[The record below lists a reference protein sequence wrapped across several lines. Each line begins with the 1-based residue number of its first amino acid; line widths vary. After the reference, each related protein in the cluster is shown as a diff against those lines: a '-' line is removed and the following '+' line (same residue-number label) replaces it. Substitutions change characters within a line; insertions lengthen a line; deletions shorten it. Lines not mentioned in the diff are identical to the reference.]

1 MFIPQHWEGS
11 QQPGHGCQTSH
22 GCELPWQLSRQA
34 SDRHV
39 CVAGS
44 HLHVGPP
51 RRLHFLLRL
60 HGWPPHAAGR
70 DAAVDVSTGAAYT
83 APATA
88 AARRNSAS
96 RSIRSS
102 SVTSAPL
109 ATSTASVRP
118 RGGACKRMGVHAH
131 S

>member
-1 MFIPQHWEGS
+1 MCFPPLFAITKHEQVVLSGTTPCMSMPQQPEES

-22 GCELPWQLSRQA
+22 ACELPWQLSRQA

-39 CVAGS
+39 RVAGS

-70 DAAVDVSTGAAYT
+70 DAAVDVSTGAA
-83 APATA
+83 
-88 AARRNSAS
+88 
-96 RSIRSS
+96 
-102 SVTSAPL
+102 
-109 ATSTASVRP
+109 
-118 RGGACKRMGVHAH
+118 
-131 S
+131 